1 MRAHE
6 NTHGC
11 GAVLPGNHRGQITIP
26 LAAMYLMGHSD
37 IGVTLNTYTHLGLE
51 DAADELKR
59 MEELAESWKEL
70 EKAKEDQP
78 VSQKMF
84 RAI

>member
-1 MRAHE
+1 
-6 NTHGC
+6 
-11 GAVLPGNHRGQITIP
+11 
-26 LAAMYLMGHSD
+26 MGHSD

-59 MEELAESWKEL
+59 MEDLEIARKEL
-70 EKAKEDQP
+70 EKAKGEKP

-84 RAI
+84 RVI